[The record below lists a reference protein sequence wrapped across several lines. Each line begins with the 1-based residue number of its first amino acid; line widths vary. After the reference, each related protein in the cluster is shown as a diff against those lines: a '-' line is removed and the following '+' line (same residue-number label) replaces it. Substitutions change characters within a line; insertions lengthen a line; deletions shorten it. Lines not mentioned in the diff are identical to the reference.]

1 MQDIAETMESASH
14 INIDPSQLK
23 GMSPI
28 MRDDMARLLSGQAS
42 KDLRLAIVRPASS
55 GFALHEHVYWEII
68 VVGPHNVFTIDEIQ
82 IIPPGV
88 RHGAWQNTS
97 LRNAFSFN
105 ISLDNVC
112 IASMPFHFKSP
123 ALQPLTC
130 AILSHLATLLKLADA
145 MGEAGEPLLDAHAP
159 ALIGELAALYVA
171 CFHASQ
177 ELTAQK
183 GENTPPFPI
192 VLTEHHL
199 TEQQYSV
206 SKMAANLGV
215 STKYISILFRRECG
229 MSAKR
234 YLIVRRLQRACDFLA
249 ENKLAI
255 NEVARLT
262 GWTNAHYFATIF
274 RKFTGMTPSA
284 YSRKTHELPTNYPPG
299 LQIHSKSSL
308 W

>member
-1 MQDIAETMESASH
+1 MASASPIH
-14 INIDPSQLK
+14 IDPSQLK

-28 MRDDMARLLSGQAS
+28 MRDDMARLLSGHAS
-42 KDLRLAIVRPASS
+42 KELRLTVVRPASS
-55 GFALHEHVYWEII
+55 GFTLHEHVYWEII
-68 VVGPHNVFTIDEIQ
+68 VVGPQTIFTIDEIQ

-105 ISLDNVC
+105 ISLDSVC
-112 IASMPFHFKSP
+112 IASMPFHFRSP
-123 ALQPLTC
+123 SLQPLAC

-145 MGEAGEPLLDAHAP
+145 LGEAGEPLLDAHAP
-159 ALIGELAALYVA
+159 ALLGELATLYVA

-177 ELTAQK
+177 TLTVQK
-183 GENTPPFPI
+183 GKSTPTLPVI
-192 VLTEHHL
+192 LTENHL
-199 TEQQYSV
+199 TEQQYSI
-206 SKMAANLGV
+206 SKMAASLGV
-215 STKYISILFRRECG
+215 STKYIATLFRRECG

-262 GWTNAHYFATIF
+262 GWTNAHYFATTF
-274 RKFTGMTPSA
+274 RKFTGMTPSE
-284 YSRKTHELPTNYPPG
+284 YSRKAHELPASYPPA

-308 W
+308 

>member
-1 MQDIAETMESASH
+1 MGSTSH
-14 INIDPSQLK
+14 INIAPSQLK

-42 KDLRLAIVRPASS
+42 KDLRLTVVRPVSS
-55 GFALHEHVYWEII
+55 GFTLHEHVYWEII
-68 VVGPHNVFTIDEIQ
+68 VIGPQNVFTIDEIQ

-112 IASMPFHFKSP
+112 IASMPFHFRSP
-123 ALQPLTC
+123 SLQPLAC

-177 ELTAQK
+177 ELTVQK

-229 MSAKR
+229 ISAKR

-262 GWTNAHYFATIF
+262 GWTNAHYFATTF
-274 RKFTGMTPSA
+274 RKFTGMTPSE
-284 YSRKTHELPTNYPPG
+284 YSRKAHELPTNYPPG

-308 W
+308 